1 MGVFNVPSYGAGNR
15 FVPADFGLGRD
26 CLMGIIDSFNEL
38 LLNSTQV
45 PGMGDTIGIGIV
57 DRYFDLRYQVSVSLR
72 PR

>member
-45 PGMGDTIGIGIV
+45 HYVCFGKYRCSSING
-57 DRYFDLRYQVSVSLR
+57 R
-72 PR
+72 PLSGA